1 MEEML
6 SQMTTQVSYKN
17 AAKMYILQC
26 KITTQKLATY
36 HKKKVSLS
44 NTQIGLVY
52 IRM

>member
-6 SQMTTQVSYKN
+6 SQMTTQVSYIN

-36 HKKKVSLS
+36 HKKILAI
-44 NTQIGLVY
+44 T
-52 IRM
+52 